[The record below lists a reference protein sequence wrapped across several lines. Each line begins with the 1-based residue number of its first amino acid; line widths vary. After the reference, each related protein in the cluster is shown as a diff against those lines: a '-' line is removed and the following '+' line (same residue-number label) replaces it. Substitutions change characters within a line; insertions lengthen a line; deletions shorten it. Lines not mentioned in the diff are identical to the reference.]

1 MRSMGRNDENAISPV
16 SMVDVSSKPIIHR
29 MAEAEG
35 VIRLT
40 RGSLDALRRNT
51 VKKGNVLATAEVAGI
66 LAAKKTHELIPLCHS
81 IPITSVQLEFKLME
95 DRVEARCKVNSNY
108 KTGVEMDALVGVS
121 AALLTI
127 WDMVKY
133 MEKDGEGLYPNTA
146 IECIRVVKKVKEK

>member
-1 MRSMGRNDENAISPV
+1 MRSMDGNDENAISPV

-40 RGSLDALRRNT
+40 RRSLDALRRGT

-81 IPITSVQLEFKLME
+81 IPITSVQLKFRLME

>member
-1 MRSMGRNDENAISPV
+1 MRRMDGNDENAISPV

-40 RGSLDALRRNT
+40 RRSLDALRRGT

-81 IPITSVQLEFKLME
+81 IPITSVQLKFRLME
-95 DRVEARCKVNSNY
+95 DRVEARCKVDSNY

-146 IECIRVVKKVKEK
+146 IECIRVVKKVKET